1 MSSTV
6 SMTTNRPLKIYGIVS
21 TLAIL
26 ALVLMGAEGPSE
38 TTVFDKITVRHID
51 VVDSEGRVRVQLAGE
66 YAPRR
71 KDLAGLLFHNE
82 DGHEAGGL
90 VYTGR
95 ADETGKVQA
104 GAILTFDQYGEDQ
117 IMAIRYSQDGEVKQN
132 GMTITDRPNE
142 MGENMAKFYRAFSE
156 AKTEE
161 ERRKLR
167 DEMLP
172 TIPREELPAKR
183 LFLGRTARNSSTINL
198 YDPLGRVRL
207 RLEVGDDGAPQIE
220 FLDEQ
225 GESVKRIAIENAVV
239 KDGVTH

>member
-1 MSSTV
+1 
-6 SMTTNRPLKIYGIVS
+6 MTTDRPLKIYGIVS

-26 ALVLMGAEGPSE
+26 ALLLMGADGPSE
-38 TTVFDKITVRHID
+38 SAVFDRITVRHID

-66 YAPRR
+66 YGPRR

-95 ADETGKVQA
+95 TDETGKVQA

-117 IMAIRYSQDGEVKQN
+117 IMAIRYSQDGDVKEN
-132 GMTITDRPNE
+132 GMTLTDRPNE
-142 MGENMAKFYRAFSE
+142 MGENMAKFYRAFAE
-156 AKTEE
+156 AKTDEA
-161 ERRKLR
+161 RRKLR
-167 DEMLP
+167 EEMLP

-183 LFLGRTARNSSTINL
+183 LFIGRTARNSSTINL

-207 RLEVGDDGAPQIE
+207 RLEVGDDGTPHIA
-220 FLDEQ
+220 FFDEQ
-225 GESVKRIAIENAVV
+225 GESVKRIAIDDTVVEDNAAQ
-239 KDGVTH
+239 

>member
-1 MSSTV
+1 
-6 SMTTNRPLKIYGIVS
+6 MTTDRPLKIYGIVS

-26 ALVLMGAEGPSE
+26 ALVLMGAESPSE
-38 TTVFDKITVRHID
+38 TRVFDKITVRQID

-71 KDLAGLLFHNE
+71 KELAGLLFHNE

-90 VYTGR
+90 VYGGR
-95 ADETGKVQA
+95 TDENGKAQA

-117 IMAIRYSQDGEVKQN
+117 IMAIRYSQDGDVKQN

-142 MGENMAKFYRAFSE
+142 LGQNMAAFYRAFSE
-156 AKTEE
+156 AKTDE

-167 DEMLP
+167 EEVLP

-207 RLEVGDDGAPQIE
+207 KLEVDGDGKPRIE
-220 FLDEQ
+220 FFDEQ
-225 GESVKRIAIENAVV
+225 GESIKRIMIEDAVV
-239 KDGVTH
+239 KDDVTR